1 MTVRDAAVIFDLDGT
16 LLDTLADI
24 AASANEVL
32 QSLGYPPHQLESYR
46 RMVGSGVGRL
56 FARALPPDAVN
67 EAQLTECGERFREAY
82 GRHWN
87 VRTTIYPG
95 IPELL
100 DALQQRGLRMAVLS
114 NKPDAFTQR
123 CTDHYLARWPF
134 EIVLGQRAGIPRKP
148 HPAGALEI
156 LDHLAAPP
164 QRCFYLGDADVDMQ
178 TATAA
183 GLFPV
188 GVLWGFRSA
197 EELTRNGA
205 RALISHPMEL
215 LDLLTTRCT

>member
-1 MTVRDAAVIFDLDGT
+1 MTDRDAAVIFDLDGT

-32 QSLGYPPHQLESYR
+32 QSLGYPTYDVEEYR
-46 RMVGSGVGRL
+46 LLVGSGVGRL
-56 FARALPPDAVN
+56 FARALPPEAVD
-67 EAQLTECGERFREAY
+67 EARLNQCSQRFREAY
-82 GRHWN
+82 GRQWS

-114 NKPDAFTQR
+114 NKPHAFTKR
-123 CTDHYLARWPF
+123 CTDHYLSRWPF
-134 EIVLGQRAGIPRKP
+134 EMVLGQRAEIPRKP

-156 LDHLAAPP
+156 LQHLAVPA

-197 EELTRNGA
+197 EELTHSGA
-205 RALISHPMEL
+205 RALIGHPAEL
-215 LDLLTTRCT
+215 LDLLPTILT